1 MKKILTATLFLFF
14 LGFVV
19 RAQHSSPQGDRDFL
33 FNLATAQYNEGEF
46 SGCFRSVSTW
56 IEESGSDV
64 HLEEAY
70 FMQAVS
76 AYELNK
82 RETSVLLID
91 FIKKYPVS
99 PFTEKAFYLLGCSAM
114 NAGQFKDALEFFKR
128 SPELSL
134 SKKDK
139 LDYNFRYAYVSMQ
152 LGDFQTARKIFTE
165 LAGGESRYAASSSY
179 FNTYIDY
186 AGGNSS
192 EAAKGFSKFDGN
204 EQFGAVVPY
213 FNAQLLYS
221 EGKLDKSIELAKSLL
236 SGSPDPVQKAELLR
250 LLGAACY
257 DNNDYDASRT
267 YYREYLSLNPQI
279 INSDK
284 YRIGVLN
291 YIAGEYDRAITRLS
305 DVANLDN
312 VTGQS
317 AAFHLGLVYLRKKQT
332 TDAVTWF
339 EKAAD
344 QTFDRGIKEKSS
356 YNYAV
361 VLNDIAESSFE
372 NKILAF
378 TKFITEF
385 PESDKVNAIK
395 GFLAD
400 TYYNSGEYVKSL
412 SVYES
417 ISNPDEKTLKAR
429 SLVLLMISIVEI
441 DNKNFET
448 AVRYLDESIKL
459 SNSIKYSNS
468 EALFWRSEANYQLKN
483 FTSAASDLKKYM
495 ADANTTKLR
504 SYPSALYNLGYINFN
519 QKNYTESQKSF
530 DKFIKLNGIK
540 EDVRYADALNRM
552 GDCSFATKNYDKA
565 EKFYQDADKVSGQ
578 GNDYAVY
585 QKAYTMGLRKM
596 HQEKYNM
603 LSQFDNKFPGSSY
616 ADDALFEAAKACMA
630 MKKNDLAIKTFS
642 QLLDRYPQSTL
653 AAKAGIQIG
662 LLYYNLGNSDK
673 AAAAYKK
680 VIENYPGTD
689 ESKMA
694 LSDLKMIHVTN
705 NTVSEYIDYTSNL
718 STPVNI
724 EISEQDS
731 LAWLAAENLLM
742 EGNNEKAKNAFES
755 YLNKYPDGRF
765 VIDCNYHLGKLNL
778 GSGKTELAKSYL
790 EKVALNNGNR
800 FQNEALDNLSE
811 IFYEEKDYQSALKY
825 FALLKDK
832 AKDQAEKSGALAGM
846 IRCNYQLKNDNQ
858 VIENATALILD
869 KNSDKEILKEIL
881 YYRAKSYLNKKQDAL
896 AKTDLQKT
904 AVEFSS
910 AIGAE
915 SKYLLAD
922 LIFRQ
927 GSSSE
932 SEKMV
937 QDFIQAGTPHSY
949 WLARGFIL
957 LSDINIKKKDKFQAK
972 QYLLSLK
979 ENYHG
984 DDDIAEM
991 IESRLSVIDK

>member
-1 MKKILTATLFLFF
+1 MKKILTATLFLLFS
-14 LGFVV
+14 GFVV
-19 RAQHSSPQGDRDFL
+19 LAQHSSPQGDRDFL

-56 IEESGSDV
+56 IEESGSEL
-64 HLEEAY
+64 HIEEAY
-70 FMQAVS
+70 FMQAAS

-82 RETSVLLID
+82 RETSVLLIN

-99 PFTEKAFYLLGCSAM
+99 PFTERAFYLLGCSAM

-134 SKKDK
+134 NKKDK
-139 LDYNFRYAYVSMQ
+139 LDYKFRYAYVSMQ
-152 LGDFQTARKIFTE
+152 LGDFNTARKLFTE
-165 LAGGESRYAASSSY
+165 LAEGESRYAASSTY

-186 AGGNSS
+186 AEGNSA

-213 FNAQLLYS
+213 FNAQLFYS
-221 EGKLDKSIELAKSLL
+221 EGKLDKSIELAKNLL
-236 SGSPDPVQKAELLR
+236 TGNPDPIQKTELLR

-257 DNNDYDASRT
+257 DNNDYEASRT
-267 YYREYLSLNPQI
+267 YYREYLSLNPLV

-305 DVANLDN
+305 DVAIIDN
-312 VTGQS
+312 VIGQS
-317 AAFHLGLVYLRKKQT
+317 AAFHLGLVYLRKKQIS
-332 TDAVTWF
+332 DAVSWF
-339 EKAAD
+339 EKAAN
-344 QTFDRGIKEKSS
+344 QNFDRGIKEKSS
-356 YNYAV
+356 YNYAI
-361 VLNDIAESSFE
+361 VLNDISDSSFE
-372 NKILAF
+372 NKILAY

-385 PESDKVNAIK
+385 PESDKINSIK

-400 TYYNSGEYVKSL
+400 TYYNTGEYVKSL

-417 ISNPDEKTLKAR
+417 ISNPDDKTIKAR

-459 SNSIKYSNS
+459 SNSVKYSNP

-483 FTSAASDLKKYM
+483 YSSAASDLKKYM
-495 ADANTTKLR
+495 AETGVTKLR

-519 QKNYTESQKSF
+519 QKNYTESQKWF
-530 DKFIKLNGIK
+530 DKFVKLNGIK
-540 EDVRYADALNRM
+540 EDVRYPDALNRM
-552 GDCSFATKNYDKA
+552 GDCSFAVKSYDKA
-565 EKFYQDADKVSGQ
+565 EKYYQDADKVSGQ

-585 QKAYTMGLRKM
+585 QKAFTMGLRKL
-596 HQEKYNM
+596 HQEKYNL

-616 ADDALFEAAKACMA
+616 ADDALFEAAKACVA
-630 MKKNDLAIKTFS
+630 MKKNDLAIKNFS
-642 QLLDRYPQSTL
+642 LLMEKYPQSTL
-653 AAKAGIQIG
+653 AAKSGIQIG
-662 LLYYNLGNSDK
+662 LLYYNQGDSK
-673 AAAAYKK
+673 QAANAYKK
-680 VIENYPGTD
+680 VIENYPGSD
-689 ESKMA
+689 ESKIA
-694 LSDLKMIHVTN
+694 LSDLKMIHVSS
-705 NTVSEYIDYTSNL
+705 NTVSEYIDYTANL

-742 EGNNEKAKNAFES
+742 EGNSEKAKNAFES

-778 GSGKTELAKSYL
+778 GSGKTDIAKSYL
-790 EKVALNNGNR
+790 EKVALNSGNR
-800 FQNEALDNLSE
+800 FQNEALENLSE
-811 IFYEEKDYQSALKY
+811 LYYVEKDYQSALKFY
-825 FALLKDK
+825 TLLKDK
-832 AKDQAEKSGALAGM
+832 AKDQVEKSGALLGI
-846 IRCNYQLKNDNQ
+846 IRCNQLLKNDNQ
-858 VIENATALILD
+858 VIENATSLIID
-869 KNSDKEILKEIL
+869 KNTDKEILKEVL
-881 YYRAKSYLNKKQDAL
+881 FYRAKSYLNKKQDAL
-896 AKTDLQKT
+896 AKADLQKT
-904 AVEFSS
+904 AIEVNS

-927 GSSSE
+927 GSSNE

-984 DDDIAEM
+984 DDDISEM